1 MACNLLK
8 IIYPFHIQILLC
20 NYTTECNGNYST
32 LLKHILHIL
41 LKQKRK
47 ILAISSSL
55 LHMKISILKFD
66 RLSSVLLKRLYC
78 IDV

>member
-20 NYTTECNGNYST
+20 NYATECNGNGCT

-55 LHMKISILKFD
+55 LYMKISILKFAH
-66 RLSSVLLKRLYC
+66 LSSLALKRLYC
-78 IDV
+78 IDA